1 MAEEGK
7 GGVREGL
14 RNSVGLLVAFKEA
27 VQETLEEARDRGDFS
42 TDKAKALVQ
51 EAAQRVQHSVDEA
64 RERLDFVPRKE
75 FDELKAELE
84 ALRERVSRMESPA
97 SRDAPISASGS
108 VPEAG
113 SASAADA
120 GSRSEASGPASG
132 TESFPVD

>member
-7 GGVREGL
+7 GGVREGI

-75 FDELKAELE
+75 FDELKAELD
-84 ALRERVSRMESPA
+84 ALRERVSRLES
-97 SRDAPISASGS
+97 SSAVSDPTS
-108 VPEAG
+108 SSATEAG
-113 SASAADA
+113 GPV
-120 GSRSEASGPASG
+120 GSSEPDSGPE
-132 TESFPVD
+132 TFPVD

>member
-1 MAEEGK
+1 MADEGK

-75 FDELKAELE
+75 FDDLKTEVDG
-84 ALRERVSRMESPA
+84 LRERLARLEARGADVSTAPGSTEFVPDS
-97 SRDAPISASGS
+97 DAPGPTPSS
-108 VPEAG
+108 PE
-113 SASAADA
+113 
-120 GSRSEASGPASG
+120 P
-132 TESFPVD
+132 FPVD